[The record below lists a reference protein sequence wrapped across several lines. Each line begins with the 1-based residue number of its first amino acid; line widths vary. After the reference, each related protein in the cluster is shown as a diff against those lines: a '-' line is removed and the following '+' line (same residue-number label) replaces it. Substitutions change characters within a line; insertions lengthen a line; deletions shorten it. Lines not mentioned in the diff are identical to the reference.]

1 MRHDFL
7 TAFAFC
13 LSLLA
18 APLARA
24 DVAEVVADHARPG
37 YSAFRDATA
46 QLNQAAQENCAPAA
60 LQGAF
65 HAAQDA
71 WMGVAHL
78 HLGPAEEGGLS
89 LAILFWPDP
98 KGSGGRTL
106 AALIREQNPVIS
118 DPSAFAQISVA
129 ARGFTGL
136 EPLLFDPELPAEDYT
151 CGLTRALTADLA
163 ASAQSLAEGW
173 NGGIDDLLLQPGA
186 PGNTRFLSLSEA
198 RRALFTQLISGL
210 EFNAGQRL
218 GRPLG
223 TAEKP
228 RPERAEARLSGRSL
242 RNVTLSLTALRSFAL
257 AMNPSLPRSRKAFD
271 AVIASASAMP
281 EGAPADFTTP
291 EGWARGDA
299 LRSEIL
305 ALRDTLRAELGP
317 ALEVDTGFN
326 SQDGD

>member
-1 MRHDFL
+1 MRNAFL
-7 TAFAFC
+7 PAIALILPLFA
-13 LSLLA
+13 A
-18 APLARA
+18 GIGRA
-24 DVAEVVADHARPG
+24 DVAEVVQDHARPG
-37 YSAFRDATA
+37 YSAFSAATEM
-46 QLNQAAQENCAPAA
+46 LDQAAQEDCAPAG
-60 LQGAF
+60 LREAF

-98 KGSGGRTL
+98 KGSGARTL
-106 AALIREQNPVIS
+106 AGLIREQNQVVT
-118 DPSAFAQISVA
+118 DPAAFSQISVA

-136 EPLLFDPELPAEDYT
+136 EPLLFDPAFRADDYS
-151 CGLTRALTADLA
+151 CALTRALTADLS
-163 ASAQSLAEGW
+163 ASARALEAGW
-173 NGGIDDLLLQPGA
+173 NGGIDQLLLEPGA
-186 PGNTRFLSLSEA
+186 PGNTQFLSLSES

-242 RNVTLSLTALRSFAL
+242 RNITLSLEGLRGFAL

-271 AVIASASAMP
+271 AVLASARALP
-281 EGAPADFTTP
+281 ESTLADFGTP
-291 EGWARGDA
+291 GPWQQGEA
-299 LRSEIL
+299 LRQEIL
-305 ALRDTLRAELGP
+305 ALRDTLRSELGP
-317 ALEVDTGFN
+317 ALAVDTGFN